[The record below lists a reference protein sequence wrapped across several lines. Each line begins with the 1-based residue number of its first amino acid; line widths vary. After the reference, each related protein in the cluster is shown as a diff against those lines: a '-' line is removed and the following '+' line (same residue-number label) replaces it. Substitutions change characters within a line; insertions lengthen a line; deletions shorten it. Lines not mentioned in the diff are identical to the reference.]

1 MDDGRDPDPASEP
14 DDAGALEAVWGREA
28 SAAAPRPDVEGVV
41 VPPRPPVAA
50 PVAPAGRRR
59 RRRWP
64 LVAGAVVALVGLVV
78 AGLVLRGGDDGDD
91 GDPAASSTAPAPAP
105 ATLDAAWSAPVT
117 CPTVPDAEVPTTACP
132 VAVDAERAY
141 ALVVVDGTP
150 TVRAVL
156 VGDGGVVWELPV
168 PEGARDVVRLPS
180 VVLVVGVGD
189 ALEAVAVDPVS
200 GTERWRRP
208 GALVAPIGPDRVL
221 LGAEVG
227 TGESATSTMRVVDAL
242 SGEVVLERTAPV
254 DQLHLH
260 PCPAA
265 GLVVAYEAG
274 VLAGYEITDGRTRW
288 TAAVAPAVW
297 AAPVR
302 CDVAT
307 AAFVDDGT
315 LRRVR
320 TTDGAEQPPSAVGAA
335 SAVDAGEVLA
345 VAGGAVAVGTHDSAR
360 VYGAD
365 ADAPPWVR
373 RCLTCGGEA
382 LATAVDDDL
391 LVVVGDDAV
400 LVGPGGVEG
409 PSFGLASGGEE
420 VLADDVVVSWNGD
433 GVLVADTDG
442 LGRRGRAALSDVRTV
457 AADHDHLVV
466 ATGTEVRAYP
476 REG

>member
-28 SAAAPRPDVEGVV
+28 SAAAPASPRPDVEAVV
-41 VPPRPPVAA
+41 VPPRP

-64 LVAGAVVALVGLVV
+64 LVAGAVVAVVGLVV
-78 AGLVLRGGDDGDD
+78 AGLVLRGGADGDD
-91 GDPAASSTAPAPAP
+91 SDPAASSTAPAPVP

-117 CPTVPDAEVPTTACP
+117 CPTVPDAEVPTAACP

-168 PEGARDVVRLPS
+168 PDGARDVVRLPS

-208 GALVAPIGPDRVL
+208 GALVAPLGPDRVL
-221 LGAEVG
+221 LGAQVG
-227 TGESATSTMRVVDAL
+227 TGGSATSTMRVVDAL
-242 SGEVVLERTAPV
+242 SGEVVLERTAAT

-274 VLAGYEITDGRTRW
+274 VLTGYEITDGRTRW
-288 TAAVAPAVW
+288 TAAVAPSIW
-297 AAPVR
+297 ATPVR
-302 CDVAT
+302 CDAAT

-320 TTDGAEQPPSAVGAA
+320 TSDGAEQPSSAVGAA
-335 SAVDAGEVLA
+335 NPVDAGEVLA
-345 VAGGAVAVGTHDSAR
+345 VAGGAAAVGTHDSAR

-365 ADAPPWVR
+365 ADAAPWVR

-382 LATAVDDDL
+382 LATAVGDDL
-391 LVVVGDDAV
+391 LVVVGEDAV
-400 LVGPGGVEG
+400 LVGAGGEG

-442 LGRRGRAALSDVRTV
+442 LGRRGRAVLSDVRTV

-466 ATGTEVRAYP
+466 ATETEVRAYP